1 MIKKNR
7 ADPSGQGP
15 DPSWDCAHCPAHKS
29 GVLSDL
35 AAAQLRELQKG
46 RVIDKFEKG
55 QGLFYEGHHPLA
67 AYRVLSGQV
76 KIYQALASGNRRVLH
91 LAGPGDLLGHEAL
104 LRRQAYQVSAEAM
117 VDSHVCTLP
126 SGMILPILE
135 KSPRT
140 LVRILSR
147 VTEDLEKLVNASSDA
162 MKRSVSA
169 RLALLLLDLNRRF
182 GRARPGGSSLELD
195 LSRAEMAG
203 MVGTTT
209 ETTIRVLNDFQSK
222 GILSLGPHR
231 IDLKNLA
238 ALQALTR

>member
-1 MIKKNR
+1 MTKKSR
-7 ADPSGQGP
+7 ADSSPRSP
-15 DPSWDCAHCPAHKS
+15 DPSWDCAHCPAHES

-35 AAAQLRELQKG
+35 SAAQLRELQKG
-46 RVIDKFEKG
+46 RVIDLFARG

-76 KIYQALASGNRRVLH
+76 KIYKTLPDGNRRVLH
-91 LAGPGDLLGHEAL
+91 LAGVGDLLGHEAF
-104 LRRQAYQVSAEAM
+104 LRRKAYQVSAEAM

-126 SGMILPILE
+126 RDVLLPILE

-140 LVRILSR
+140 LVRILDR
-147 VTEDLEKLVNASSDA
+147 VTEDLEKLETASSYA
-162 MKRSVSA
+162 MKQSVSA
-169 RLALLLLDLNRRF
+169 RLALMLLDLSQRF
-182 GRARPGGSSLELD
+182 GRPQKGGAGLELV

-209 ETTIRVLNDFQSK
+209 ETTIRVLNDFQSR

-231 IDLKNLA
+231 IDLKNPA
-238 ALQALTR
+238 ALQALAR